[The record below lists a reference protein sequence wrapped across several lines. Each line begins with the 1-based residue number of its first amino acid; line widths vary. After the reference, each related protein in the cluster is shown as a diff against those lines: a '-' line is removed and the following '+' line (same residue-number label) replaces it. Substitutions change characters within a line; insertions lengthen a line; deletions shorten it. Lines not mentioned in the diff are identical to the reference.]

1 MTELTPEEYKIIH
14 QAVRYYQING
24 VNFNGKDYENC
35 SSVLDKIFPLVYTQR
50 KEQPR

>member
-1 MTELTPEEYKIIH
+1 MTEFTPEEYKIIH
-14 QAVRYYQING
+14 QAVRYYQIND
-24 VNFNGKDYENC
+24 VTFNGKDYENC